1 MYIMNMKKPLFT
13 AFFLILTVLL
23 QSCSNPS
30 EPGLDTADISNFAN
44 YTEIDWV
51 STSLFYDTLVQKN
64 LLSIIYFTDDA
75 CSDGILMENNTF
87 KDSAVIVTLNSF
99 YNIARI
105 STSNDSLIQFQDS
118 LITGNIFFKK
128 YNLVGVPSLL
138 ILDSDNRYF
147 GRIQAGYYP
156 TDSFLVLLEYY
167 IEKQQ

>member
-1 MYIMNMKKPLFT
+1 MKKPLFT
-13 AFFLILTVLL
+13 VFFLILTVLL

-30 EPGLDTADISNFAN
+30 ESNLDNADMSNFVN
-44 YTEIDWV
+44 YTEIDWI
-51 STSLFYDTLVQKN
+51 STSLFYDTLVQKSP
-64 LLSIIYFTDDA
+64 LSIIYFTDDA
-75 CSDGILMENNTF
+75 CSEGIMMESNTF
-87 KDSAVIVTLNSF
+87 KDSAVIATLNSF

-118 LITGNIFFKK
+118 LITGNTFFKK

-138 ILDSDNRYF
+138 ILDSENRYF

-156 TDSFLVLLEYY
+156 ADSFLVLLGYY